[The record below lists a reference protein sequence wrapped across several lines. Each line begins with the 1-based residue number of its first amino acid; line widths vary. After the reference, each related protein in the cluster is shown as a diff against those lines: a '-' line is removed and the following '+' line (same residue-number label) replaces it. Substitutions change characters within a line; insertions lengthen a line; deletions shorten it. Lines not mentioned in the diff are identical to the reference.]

1 MYRFSNHF
9 PRIGTILND
18 SQSDIR
24 FRNRINMRST
34 ADDPR
39 TGSWFIIYGPYHMNH
54 KLSDYLR
61 YDEKSGDQIRKGLR
75 NC

>member
-1 MYRFSNHF
+1 MYRFANHF

-18 SQSDIR
+18 SQSDIS
-24 FRNRINMRST
+24 FQNCINMPHVTCGQPRIIHELVR
-34 ADDPR
+34 DPQD
-39 TGSWFIIYGPYHMNH
+39 MDH
-54 KLSDYLR
+54 KLSDYFR